1 MVRLQATCEVNESA
15 GEGRL
20 SYGDIMV
27 NGWHTANEAISILCT
42 KGFVAENNKFFAEAW
57 KGAIPK
63 AGSLEDDAIYYLR
76 AWWGYDS
83 YIEGT
88 TYYVVRNPK

>member
-1 MVRLQATCEVNESA
+1 
-15 GEGRL
+15 
-20 SYGDIMV
+20 MV
-27 NGWHTANEAISILCT
+27 NGWHTANEAISILCM